1 MTVPSQLPVSSL
13 ARGACP
19 TLDAPMLT
27 GDGYLSRV
35 SLIGAISP
43 VQLVALC
50 TLSERHGNGMIDIS
64 ARGNLQVR
72 GLTPT
77 SAAAL
82 EADVRS
88 LALPL
93 REGLA
98 VEWSPLAGLD
108 PTAKVDPRPLG
119 LEIMARAQHLRGSL
133 APKLSVVI
141 ESCGLIR
148 LDDLL
153 ADIRLVATENDGRK
167 GWHIRLGG
175 TARQGR
181 VIGFVQEDQ
190 AADCVAA
197 LLDHFATLGPRT
209 RGRDVDPVGLPDH
222 VSSVLVTASS
232 MNDIS
237 AERSHHDA
245 FGLFDL
251 NDGRSG
257 MRVALPFGQIQ
268 SRQLKAFAD
277 MAERTG
283 IRHVRPAPDHTLLA
297 MGSRDA
303 CAALRAAAKTHGF
316 ITDEHDPLRQIDACP
331 GAPSCQSARLDTH
344 ALGRFAAEEAGE
356 FFDGSLSLHLSG
368 CLKACAHPTAAT
380 LVFAGTDDATHLVIQ
395 GKTTDTPAKRLFPQ
409 TEAAA
414 LSALSALLRL
424 ERQPGET
431 SRDCLR
437 RLGPQR
443 IAAALA

>member
-1 MTVPSQLPVSSL
+1 MSAVPTLSTASM

-19 TLDAPMLT
+19 ALDAPMLT
-27 GDGYLSRV
+27 GDGYLSRIALV
-35 SLIGAISP
+35 DAISP
-43 VQLVALC
+43 RELAALC
-50 TLSERHGNGMIDIS
+50 ALSERHGNGMIDIS
-64 ARGNLQVR
+64 ARGNLQIR

-82 EADVRS
+82 EADVRR

-108 PTAKVDPRPLG
+108 PTTDIDPRPLG
-119 LEIMARAQHLRGSL
+119 LAIMARAKDLRGSL

-153 ADIRLVATENDGRK
+153 ADIRLVATENDVRK
-167 GWHIRLGG
+167 GWHILLGG

-181 VIGFVQEDQ
+181 VIGFVHEDQ

-197 LLDHFATLGPRT
+197 LLSHLAALGPRT
-209 RGRDVDPVGLPDH
+209 RGRDVDPAGLPEM
-222 VSSVLVTASS
+222 VSHALEASTPQLLS
-232 MNDIS
+232 PH
-237 AERSHHDA
+237 RDA
-245 FGLFDL
+245 FGLLDL
-251 NDGRSG
+251 KDGKCAL
-257 MRVALPFGQIQ
+257 RVALPFGQIQ
-268 SRQLKAFAD
+268 SRQLSAFAD
-277 MAERTG
+277 HARRCG
-283 IRHVRPAPDHTLLA
+283 IESVRPAAEHTLLA
-297 MGSRDA
+297 FGSRQA
-303 CAALRAAAKTHGF
+303 CTALQAAAKTHGF
-316 ITDEHDPLRQIDACP
+316 ITDVNDPLRQIDACP

-344 ALGRFAAEEAGE
+344 ALGRLAAEEAGE
-356 FFDGSLSLHLSG
+356 LFDGSLGLHLSG

-380 LVFAGTDDATHLVIQ
+380 LVFAGTDDATHLVID

-414 LSALSALLRL
+414 LSALSALMRQ

-437 RLGPQR
+437 RLGPER

>member
-1 MTVPSQLPVSSL
+1 MSAVPTLSTASM

-19 TLDAPMLT
+19 ALDAPMLT
-27 GDGYLSRV
+27 GDGYLSRIALV
-35 SLIGAISP
+35 DAISP
-43 VQLVALC
+43 RELAALC
-50 TLSERHGNGMIDIS
+50 ALSERHGNGMSDIS
-64 ARGNLQVR
+64 ARGNLQIR
-72 GLTPT
+72 GLTPS
-77 SAAAL
+77 SASAL

-108 PTAKVDPRPLG
+108 PTTDIDPRPLG
-119 LEIMARAQHLRGSL
+119 LAIMARAKDLRGRL

-153 ADIRLVATENDGRK
+153 ADIRLVAAENDGRK
-167 GWHIRLGG
+167 GWHILLGG
-175 TARQGR
+175 TAQQGR
-181 VIGFVQEDQ
+181 AIGFVQEDR

-197 LLDHFATLGPRT
+197 LLDHFATLGLRT
-209 RGRDVDPVGLPDH
+209 RGRDVDPVGLPDQ

-232 MNDIS
+232 MNDPLAAKS
-237 AERSHHDA
+237 YHDA
-245 FGLFDL
+245 FGLFEL
-251 NDGRSG
+251 KDGRSAL
-257 MRVALPFGQIQ
+257 RVALPFGQIG
-268 SRQLKAFAD
+268 SRHLAAFAET
-277 MAERTG
+277 AKRAG
-283 IRHVRPAPDHTLLA
+283 IDCVRPAPDHTLLA
-297 MGSRDA
+297 FGSWQA
-303 CAALRAAAKTHGF
+303 CQTLQTAAKTHGF
-316 ITDEHDPLRQIDACP
+316 ITDEQDPLRQIAACP

-344 ALGRFAAEEAGE
+344 ALGRLAAEEAGE
-356 FFDGSLSLHLSG
+356 LFDGSLSLHLSG

-380 LVFAGTDDATHLVIQ
+380 LVFAGTDDATHLVIE
-395 GKTTDTPAKRLFPQ
+395 GKTTDTPAKRLLPQ

-414 LSALSALLRL
+414 LSALSALMRQ
-424 ERQPGET
+424 ERNPGET

-437 RLGPQR
+437 RLGPKR

>member
-1 MTVPSQLPVSSL
+1 MTVSSQLPVSSL

-35 SLIGAISP
+35 ALIDAISP

-64 ARGNLQVR
+64 ARGNLQIR
-72 GLTPT
+72 GLT
-77 SAAAL
+77 SASASAL
-82 EADVRS
+82 EADVRD
-88 LALPL
+88 LDLPL

-108 PTAKVDPRPLG
+108 PTTDIDPTPLG
-119 LEIMARAQHLRGSL
+119 LEIMARAKDLRGRL

-175 TARQGR
+175 TAQQGR
-181 VIGFVQEDQ
+181 AIGFVQEDR

-197 LLDHFATLGPRT
+197 LLDHFVTLGPRT

-232 MNDIS
+232 MNDPLAAKS
-237 AERSHHDA
+237 YRDA
-245 FGLFDL
+245 FGLFELKDR
-251 NDGRSG
+251 RSAL
-257 MRVALPFGQIQ
+257 RVALPFGQIR
-268 SRQLKAFAD
+268 SRHLAAFAET
-277 MAERTG
+277 AERAG
-283 IRHVRPAPDHTLLA
+283 IEHVRPTPDHTLLA
-297 MGSRDA
+297 IGPADA
-303 CAALRAAAKTHGF
+303 CQTLQAAAKTHGF

-344 ALGRFAAEEAGE
+344 ALGRLAAEEAGDLL
-356 FFDGSLSLHLSG
+356 DGSLRLHLSG

-380 LVFAGTDDATHLVIQ
+380 LVFAGTDDATHLVIE

-414 LSALSALLRL
+414 LTALSALVRQ

-437 RLGPQR
+437 RLGPER

>member
-1 MTVPSQLPVSSL
+1 MSAVPTLSTASM

-19 TLDAPMLT
+19 ALDAPMLT
-27 GDGYLSRV
+27 GDGYLSRIA
-35 SLIGAISP
+35 LTETMTP
-43 VQLVALC
+43 VQLAALC
-50 TLSERHGNGMIDIS
+50 ALSERHGNGMIDIS
-64 ARGNLQVR
+64 ARGNLQIR
-72 GLTPT
+72 GLTPS
-77 SAAAL
+77 SASAL

-108 PTAKVDPRPLG
+108 PTSDIDPRPLG
-119 LEIMARAQHLRGSL
+119 LEIMARAKDLRGRL

-141 ESCGLIR
+141 ESCGLIQ

-153 ADIRLVATENDGRK
+153 ADIRLVATENDGRT
-167 GWHIRLGG
+167 GWHILLGG
-175 TARQGR
+175 TAEKGR
-181 VIGFVQEDQ
+181 AIGFVQEDR

-197 LLDHFATLGPRT
+197 LLSHLAALGPRS
-209 RGRDVDPVGLPDH
+209 RGRDIDPAGLPET
-222 VSSVLVTASS
+222 VSCALEASTPQLLS
-232 MNDIS
+232 PHS
-237 AERSHHDA
+237 DA
-245 FGLFDL
+245 FGLIAL
-251 NDGRSG
+251 KDGLYAL
-257 MRVALPFGQIQ
+257 RVALPFGQIG
-268 SRQLKAFAD
+268 SRHLAAFAET
-277 MAERTG
+277 AKRAG
-283 IRHVRPAPDHTLLA
+283 IDCVRPAPDHTLLA
-297 MGSRDA
+297 IGPAEA
-303 CAALRAAAKTHGF
+303 CQTLQTAAKTHGF
-316 ITDEHDPLRQIDACP
+316 ITDEQDPLRQIAACP

-344 ALGRFAAEEAGE
+344 ALGRLAAEEVGE
-356 FFDGSLSLHLSG
+356 LFDGSLSLHLSG

-380 LVFAGTDDATHLVIQ
+380 LVFAGTDDATHLVIE

-414 LSALSALLRL
+414 LSALSALMRQ

-437 RLGPQR
+437 RLGPKR

>member
-1 MTVPSQLPVSSL
+1 MTVSSPLPVNSL

-19 TLDAPMLT
+19 ALDAPMLT

-35 SLIGAISP
+35 ALIEPISP
-43 VQLVALC
+43 VQLATLC
-50 TLSERHGNGMIDIS
+50 SLSERHGNGMIDIS
-64 ARGNLQVR
+64 ARGNLQIR
-72 GLTPT
+72 GLTPA

-98 VEWSPLAGLD
+98 VEWTPLAGLD
-108 PTAKVDPRPLG
+108 PTTDVDPRPLG
-119 LEIMARAQHLRGSL
+119 LEIMARAQDLRGSL

-141 ESCGLIR
+141 ETRGLIR
-148 LDDLL
+148 LDGLL
-153 ADIRLVATENDGRK
+153 ADIRLVAAENDGRT
-167 GWHIRLGG
+167 GWHILLGG
-175 TARQGR
+175 TADQGR
-181 VIGFVQEDQ
+181 AIGFVQENE

-197 LLDHFATLGPRT
+197 LLAHLAALGPRT
-209 RGRDVDPVGLPDH
+209 RGRDIDPGRLPET
-222 VSSVLVTASS
+222 VSRVLEASPPS
-232 MNDIS
+232 LS
-237 AERSHHDA
+237 PSHHDA
-245 FGLFDL
+245 FGLFEL
-251 NDGRSG
+251 EDGQCAL
-257 MRVALPFGQIQ
+257 RVALPFGQIQ
-268 SRQLKAFAD
+268 SRQLSAFAD
-277 MAERTG
+277 HARRCGIESIKPAAE
-283 IRHVRPAPDHTLLA
+283 HTLLA
-297 MGSRDA
+297 FGSGET
-303 CAALRAAAKTHGF
+303 CAALQTAAKTHGF

-344 ALGRFAAEEAGE
+344 ALGRFAAEESGE
-356 FFDGSLSLHLSG
+356 LFDGSLRLHLSG

-380 LVFAGTDDATHLVIQ
+380 LVFAGTDDATHLVID

-437 RLGPQR
+437 RLGPER

>member
-1 MTVPSQLPVSSL
+1 MTVSSPLPAISM

-19 TLDAPMLT
+19 ALDAPMLT

-35 SLIGAISP
+35 ALIDAISP
-43 VQLVALC
+43 SELAALC
-50 TLSERHGNGMIDIS
+50 ALSERHGNGVVDIS
-64 ARGNLQVR
+64 ARGNLQLR
-72 GLTPT
+72 GLTPS

-98 VEWSPLAGLD
+98 VEWSPLAGFD
-108 PTAKVDPRPLG
+108 PATDIDPRPLG
-119 LEIMARAQHLRGSL
+119 LEIMARAKDLRGSL

-141 ESCGLIR
+141 ETRGLIR

-153 ADIRLVATENDGRK
+153 ADIRLVATENDDRK
-167 GWHIRLGG
+167 GWHILLGG
-175 TARQGR
+175 TAKQGR
-181 VIGFVQEDQ
+181 AIGFVQEDR

-209 RGRDVDPVGLPDH
+209 RGRDIDPARLPETVCPALEAFPLPLLPPD
-222 VSSVLVTASS
+222 
-232 MNDIS
+232 
-237 AERSHHDA
+237 RDA

-251 NDGRSG
+251 NDGRSAL
-257 MRVALPFGQIQ
+257 RVALPFGQIR
-268 SRQLKAFAD
+268 SRHLAAFAET
-277 MAERTG
+277 AERAG
-283 IRHVRPAPDHTLLA
+283 IDHVRPAQDHTLLA
-297 MGSRDA
+297 IGPAEA
-303 CAALRAAAKTHGF
+303 CQTLQAAAATHGF
-316 ITDEHDPLRQIDACP
+316 IIDEHDPLRQIDACP

-356 FFDGSLSLHLSG
+356 LLDGSLSLHLSG

-380 LVFAGTDDATHLVIQ
+380 LVFAGTDDATHLVID
-395 GKTTDTPAKRLFPQ
+395 GKTTDTPAKRLLPQ

-414 LSALSALLRL
+414 LSALSALMRQ

-437 RLGPQR
+437 RLGPKR